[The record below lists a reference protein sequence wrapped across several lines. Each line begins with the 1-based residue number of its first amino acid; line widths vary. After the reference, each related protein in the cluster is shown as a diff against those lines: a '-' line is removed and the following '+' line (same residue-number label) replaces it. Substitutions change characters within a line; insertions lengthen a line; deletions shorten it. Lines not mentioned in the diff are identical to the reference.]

1 MRLASVA
8 GYDFDQFDHYQILN
22 VARGASLNEIK
33 KAFRQEIASYHPDR
47 FVRANEAERDYARA
61 RSQRIN
67 EAFRVLRD
75 SKLREN
81 YDNTMQPGRI
91 TGRYQRTGRHGEPI
105 PTGPLN
111 PRDHQAELYNT
122 AVEHIE
128 AGRLLQAVAVL
139 RRLQQINPF
148 YKDVATLL
156 ASTELSINAR
166 QMTLPM
172 ESIRRSSWLTVSIA
186 ALVLVLIGLGWFL
199 SERLEITGS
208 NLAPTVTNT
217 VIIETTATPIVTRT
231 PRATYTPTPALPT
244 ATPDP
249 SIFIDD
255 NFSTAN
261 WAEATGDTWRTSYD
275 GKRYRITAQQFGD
288 AAWSY
293 RPLPQ
298 ADVRIIA
305 DIQILSGKAGIIVR
319 YRDDTDFT
327 GVLLAPASQEFIIV
341 QRQGD
346 ALVELVRGTHLS
358 IQTNGNL
365 DNLMD
370 VRIVGNEITLSVNGS
385 LVTGLEVPNMA
396 SSARFGMIA
405 VPDSVNADAYFSRF
419 TARLP

>member
-1 MRLASVA
+1 MA

-22 VARGASLNEIK
+22 VGRGASLNEIK

-47 FVRANEAERDYARA
+47 YVRANEAERDYARA

-105 PTGPLN
+105 PTTPLN

-172 ESIRRSSWLTVSIA
+172 ESIRRSSWLTVSVV
-186 ALVLVLIGLGWFL
+186 ALVVALIGVGWLL
-199 SERLEITGS
+199 SDRLEITGS
-208 NLAPTVTNT
+208 NLAPTLTIT
-217 VIIETTATPIVTRT
+217 PVIENTATPVITRT
-231 PRATYTPTPALPT
+231 PRATYTPTPSLPT

-249 SIFIDD
+249 NVFIDD

-261 WAEATGDTWRTSYD
+261 WAEATGPTWRTSYD
-275 GKRYRITAQQFGD
+275 GKRYRISAQQFGD

-298 ADVRIIA
+298 SDVQIIA
-305 DIQILSGKAGIIVR
+305 DVQIAQGKAGIVVR

-327 GVLLAPASQEFIIV
+327 AVLLAPASQEFIIV

-346 ALVELVRGTHLS
+346 SFVELARGTHPS
-358 IQTNGNL
+358 IQTNSDV

-370 VRIVGNEITLSVNGS
+370 IKVIGNELTLSVNGS
-385 LVTGLEVPNMA
+385 LVTGLEVTTMA
-396 SSARFGMIA
+396 ESARFGMIA
-405 VPDSVNADAYFSRF
+405 VPDSKDSDAYFSRF
-419 TARLP
+419 TARVP

>member
-1 MRLASVA
+1 MA

-22 VARGASLNEIK
+22 VGRGASLNEIK

-47 FVRANEAERDYARA
+47 FVRANDAERDYARA

-75 SKLREN
+75 TKLREN
-81 YDNTMQPGRI
+81 YDNTLQPGRI

-111 PRDHQAELYNT
+111 PRDHQAELYTT

-156 ASTELSINAR
+156 TSTELSINAR

-186 ALVLVLIGLGWFL
+186 ALVLVLIGVGWVL
-199 SERLEITGS
+199 SESLEITGS
-208 NLAPTVTNT
+208 NLAPT
-217 VIIETTATPIVTRT
+217 ATPTIMIEASATTIITRT

-249 SIFIDD
+249 SVFVDD
-255 NFSTAN
+255 DFATAN
-261 WAEATGDTWRTSYD
+261 WAEATGDTWRTSYE

-298 ADVRIIA
+298 ADVRIVA
-305 DIQILSGKAGIIVR
+305 DVQIPQGKAGIVLR
-319 YRDDTDFT
+319 YRDDTDFVV
-327 GVLLAPASQEFIIV
+327 VLLSPATQEYIIA

-346 ALVELVRGTHLS
+346 AFVELTRGTHLA
-358 IQTNGNL
+358 IQTDGEL

-370 VRIVGNEITLSVNGS
+370 VRVVGNEVTLSVNGS
-385 LVTGLEVPNMA
+385 LVTGIEIANMA
-396 SSARFGMIA
+396 ESARFGMVA
-405 VPDSVNADAYFSRF
+405 VPDANDADAFFSRF
-419 TARLP
+419 TARMP

>member
-1 MRLASVA
+1 MA

-22 VARGASLNEIK
+22 VGRGASLNEIK

-47 FVRANEAERDYARA
+47 YIRANEAERDYARA

-91 TGRYQRTGRHGEPI
+91 TSRYQRTGRNGEPI
-105 PTGPLN
+105 PTTPLN
-111 PRDHQAELYNT
+111 PRDHQSELYKT

-156 ASTELSINAR
+156 TSTELSINAR

-172 ESIRRSSWLTVSIA
+172 ESIRRSSWLTVSIV
-186 ALVLVLIGLGWFL
+186 ALVIALIGVGWLL

-208 NLAPTVTNT
+208 NLAPTLTPTSIV
-217 VIIETTATPIVTRT
+217 ETTATAIITRT

-249 SIFIDD
+249 SVFIDD

-261 WAEATGDTWRTSYD
+261 WAEATGETWRTSYE
-275 GKRYRITAQQFGD
+275 GKRYRIRADQFGD

-293 RPLPQ
+293 RPLPEANVRIV
-298 ADVRIIA
+298 ADV
-305 DIQILSGKAGIIVR
+305 QIVQGKAGIVVR

-327 GVLLAPASQEFIIV
+327 AVLLAPASQEFIIV

-346 ALVELVRGTHLS
+346 SLVELARGTHLA
-358 IQTNGNL
+358 IQSSSEL
-365 DNLMD
+365 DNLID
-370 VRIVGNEITLSVNGS
+370 VRVVGSELTLSVNGS
-385 LVTGLEVPNMA
+385 LVTGLEIATMA
-396 SSARFGMIA
+396 ESARFGMIA
-405 VPDSVNADAYFSRF
+405 VPDMTGADAYFSRF
-419 TARLP
+419 TARIP

>member
-1 MRLASVA
+1 MA
-8 GYDFDQFDHYQILN
+8 GYDFDHFDHYQILN
-22 VARGASLNEIK
+22 IGRGASLNEIK

-81 YDNTMQPGRI
+81 YDNTTQPGRI
-91 TGRYQRTGRHGEPI
+91 TARYQRTGRHGEPI
-105 PTGPLN
+105 PTTPIN

-156 ASTELSINAR
+156 SSTELSINAR

-172 ESIRRSSWLTVSIA
+172 ESIRRSGWLTISIA
-186 ALVLVLIGLGWFL
+186 ALVLVLIGVGWIL
-199 SERLEITGS
+199 SDRLEITGS
-208 NLAPTVTNT
+208 NLASTA
-217 VIIETTATPIVTRT
+217 TATPMASATVTQIITRT
-231 PRATYTPTPALPT
+231 PRATYTATPSLPT

-249 SIFIDD
+249 SVFIDD
-255 NFSTAN
+255 NFATAN
-261 WAEATGDTWRTSYD
+261 WAEATGATWRTSYE
-275 GKRYRITAQQFGD
+275 GKRYRITAEQFGD

-298 ADVRIIA
+298 ADVRIVT
-305 DIQILSGKAGIIVR
+305 DVQILSGKAGIVVR
-319 YRDDTDFT
+319 YRDDADFVV
-327 GVLLAPASQEFIIV
+327 VLIAPATQEFIIA

-346 ALVELVRGTHLS
+346 SFVELARGTHLA
-358 IQTNGNL
+358 IQASSDV
-365 DNLMD
+365 DNLLD
-370 VRIVGNEITLSVNGS
+370 VRIVGTEITLSINGS
-385 LVTGLEVPNMA
+385 LVTALEVANMA
-396 SSARFGMIA
+396 GSARFGMIA
-405 VPDSVNADAYFSRF
+405 VPDSIKADAYFSRF
-419 TARLP
+419 TVRVP

>member
-1 MRLASVA
+1 MA

-22 VARGASLNEIK
+22 IGRGASLNEIK

-47 FVRANEAERDYARA
+47 FVRADEAERDYARA

-105 PTGPLN
+105 PTAPLN

-156 ASTELSINAR
+156 TSTELSINAR

-172 ESIRRSSWLTVSIA
+172 ESIRRSSWLTVSIV
-186 ALVLVLIGLGWFL
+186 ALVLVLIGIGWIL
-199 SERLEITGS
+199 SDRLEISGS
-208 NLAPTVTNT
+208 NLPPTTT
-217 VIIETTATPIVTRT
+217 PTIATESTATVIVTRT
-231 PRATYTPTPALPT
+231 PRATYTATPAPPT

-249 SIFIDD
+249 SVFIDD
-255 NFSTAN
+255 TFVTAN
-261 WAEATGDTWRTSYD
+261 WAEATGETWRTSYE
-275 GKRYRITAQQFGD
+275 GKRYHITAQKFGD

-298 ADVRIIA
+298 ADVRILTDVQI
-305 DIQILSGKAGIIVR
+305 IQGKAGIVAR
-319 YRDDTDFT
+319 YRDDTDFVV
-327 GVLLAPASQEFIIV
+327 VLIAPLTQEFIIS

-346 ALVELVRGTHLS
+346 AFVELSRGTHMA
-358 IQTNGNL
+358 IQASNDL

-370 VRIVGNEITLSVNGS
+370 VSITGKSLTLSVNGS
-385 LVTGLEVPNMA
+385 LVTGVEIPTMA
-396 SSARFGMIA
+396 DSPRFGMIA
-405 VPDSVNADAYFSRF
+405 IPDASDADAYFSRF
-419 TARLP
+419 TARMP

>member
-1 MRLASVA
+1 MA

-22 VARGASLNEIK
+22 IGRGASLNEIK

-47 FVRANEAERDYARA
+47 FVRADEAERDYARA

-91 TGRYQRTGRHGEPI
+91 TGRHQRMGRHGEPI

-156 ASTELSINAR
+156 SSTELSINAR

-172 ESIRRSSWLTVSIA
+172 ESIRRSGWLTVSIA
-186 ALVLVLIGLGWFL
+186 ALVLILIGVGWIL
-199 SERLEITGS
+199 SDRLEISGS
-208 NLAPTVTNT
+208 NTPP
-217 VIIETTATPIVTRT
+217 TATATVVVEDTPTAIITRT
-231 PRATYTPTPALPT
+231 PRVTYTPTPSAPT
-244 ATPDP
+244 ATPDANV
-249 SIFIDD
+249 FLDD
-255 NFSTAN
+255 NFATAN
-261 WAEATGDTWRTSYD
+261 WAEATGATWRTSYE
-275 GKRYRITAQQFGD
+275 GKRYHVTAQKFGD

-298 ADVRIIA
+298 ADVQLVV
-305 DIQILSGKAGIIVR
+305 DVQITTGKAGVVVR
-319 YRDDTDFT
+319 YRDDTDFVA
-327 GVLLAPASQEFIIV
+327 VLLSPSTQEFVIS

-346 ALVELVRGTHLS
+346 AFVELARGTHAA
-358 IQTNGNL
+358 IQTNSEL

-370 VRIVGNEITLSVNGS
+370 VRVIGNEITLSVNGS
-385 LVTGLEVPNMA
+385 LVTGLEITNMPE
-396 SSARFGMIA
+396 SARFGMIA
-405 VPDSVNADAYFSRF
+405 VPDANDADAYFSRF
-419 TARLP
+419 TARVP

>member
-1 MRLASVA
+1 MA

-22 VARGASLNEIK
+22 VGRGASLNEIK

-105 PTGPLN
+105 PTTPLN

-172 ESIRRSSWLTVSIA
+172 ESIRRSSWLTVSVV
-186 ALVLVLIGLGWFL
+186 ALVLVLIGVGWYL

-208 NLAPTVTNT
+208 NLAPTLTATPVLESTAT
-217 VIIETTATPIVTRT
+217 VIITRT

-249 SIFIDD
+249 SVFIDD
-255 NFSTAN
+255 NFATAN
-261 WAEATGDTWRTSYD
+261 WAEATGETWRTSYE
-275 GKRYRITAQQFGD
+275 GKRYRISAEQFGD

-298 ADVRIIA
+298 ADVRIVA
-305 DIQILSGKAGIIVR
+305 DIQIMQGKAGIVVR
-319 YRDDTDFT
+319 YRDDTDFMA
-327 GVLLAPASQEFIIV
+327 VLLAPATQEFVIV

-346 ALVELVRGTHLS
+346 AFIELSRGTHLS
-358 IQTNGNL
+358 IQTNREL

-370 VRIVGNEITLSVNGS
+370 VSVIGNEITLSVNGS

-396 SSARFGMIA
+396 GSARFGMIA

-419 TARLP
+419 TARIP

>member
-1 MRLASVA
+1 MA
-8 GYDFDQFDHYQILN
+8 GFDFDHFDHYQILN
-22 VARGASLNEIK
+22 VGRGASLNEIK

-47 FVRANEAERDYARA
+47 FIRASESERDYARA

-91 TGRYQRTGRHGEPI
+91 TGRHQRTGRHGEPI

-166 QMTLPM
+166 QMTLPI
-172 ESIRRSSWLTVSIA
+172 ESIRRSGWLTISIV
-186 ALVLVLIGLGWFL
+186 ALVLILIGVGWIL
-199 SERLEITGS
+199 SDRLEISGS
-208 NLAPTVTNT
+208 NTPPTITPT
-217 VIIETTATPIVTRT
+217 IDQRTPTTIITRT
-231 PRATYTPTPALPT
+231 PRATYTATPAPPT
-244 ATPDP
+244 ATPDANL
-249 SIFIDD
+249 FLDD
-255 NFSTAN
+255 NFATAN
-261 WAEATGDTWRTSYD
+261 WAEATGPTWRTTYE
-275 GKRYRITAQQFGD
+275 GKRYHITAAQFGD

-298 ADVRIIA
+298 ADVQLIVDVQVA
-305 DIQILSGKAGIIVR
+305 QGKAGVVVR
-319 YRDDTDFT
+319 YRDDTDFIV
-327 GVLLAPASQEFIIV
+327 VLLSPSSQEYVIS

-346 ALVELVRGTHLS
+346 SFVELARGTHIA
-358 IQTNGNL
+358 IQTSNEL

-370 VRIVGNEITLSVNGS
+370 VKVVGNQITLSVNGS
-385 LVTGLEVPNMA
+385 LVTSIDVPAMP

-405 VPDSVNADAYFSRF
+405 IPGTTDADAYFSRF
-419 TARLP
+419 TARVP

>member
-1 MRLASVA
+1 MA
-8 GYDFDQFDHYQILN
+8 GYDFDQFDHYQILS
-22 VARGASLNEIK
+22 VGRGASLNEIK

-105 PTGPLN
+105 PTTPLN

-156 ASTELSINAR
+156 SSTELSINAR
-166 QMTLPM
+166 QMTLPI
-172 ESIRRSSWLTVSIA
+172 ESIRRSSWLTISVA
-186 ALVLVLIGLGWFL
+186 ALVLILIGVGWL
-199 SERLEITGS
+199 LNERLEITGS
-208 NLAPTVTNT
+208 NLAPTQTAT
-217 VIIETTATPIVTRT
+217 PVIENTATPIITRT

-244 ATPDP
+244 STPDP
-249 SIFIDD
+249 SVFIDD
-255 NFSTAN
+255 DFSNAN
-261 WAEATGDTWRTSYD
+261 WAEATGDTWRTSYE
-275 GKRYRITAQQFGD
+275 GKRYRISAEQFGD

-298 ADVRIIA
+298 ADVRIVA
-305 DIQILSGKAGIIVR
+305 DVRILQGKAGIVVR

-327 GVLLAPASQEFIIV
+327 AVLLAPATQEFVIV

-346 ALVELVRGTHLS
+346 TFVELTRGTHLA
-358 IQTNGNL
+358 IQTNSEL

-370 VRIVGNEITLSVNGS
+370 VSIVGTEITLSVNGS
-385 LVTGLEVPNMA
+385 LVTGLEIPNLA
-396 SSARFGMIA
+396 GSARFGMIA
-405 VPDSVNADAYFSRF
+405 VPDSVNADAFFSRF
-419 TARLP
+419 TARVP

>member
-22 VARGASLNEIK
+22 VGRGASLNEIK

-47 FVRANEAERDYARA
+47 YIRANEAERDYARA

-91 TGRYQRTGRHGEPI
+91 TGRYQRTGRNGEPI
-105 PTGPLN
+105 PTTPLN

-172 ESIRRSSWLTVSIA
+172 ESIRRSSWLTVSIV
-186 ALVLVLIGLGWFL
+186 ALVLVLIGIGWVL
-199 SERLEITGS
+199 SNRLEITGS
-208 NLAPTVTNT
+208 NLAPTNT
-217 VIIETTATPIVTRT
+217 ATSVIENTATPVITRT
-231 PRATYTPTPALPT
+231 PRVTYTPTPGLPT
-244 ATPDP
+244 STPDP
-249 SIFIDD
+249 SVFIDD

-261 WAEATGDTWRTSYD
+261 WAEATGATWRTSYE
-275 GKRYRITAQQFGD
+275 GKRYRISAQQGGD

-298 ADVRIIA
+298 ADVRIVA
-305 DIQILSGKAGIIVR
+305 DVQIKQGRAGVVVR
-319 YRDDTDFT
+319 YRDDTNFT
-327 GVLLAPASQEFIIV
+327 AVLLAPSTQEFIIV

-346 ALVELVRGTHLS
+346 SFVELSRGTHLS
-358 IQTNGNL
+358 IQASGDV

-370 VRIVGNEITLSVNGS
+370 VRVVGNELTLSVNGS
-385 LVTGLEVPNMA
+385 LVTGLEITNMA
-396 SSARFGMIA
+396 ESARFGMIA
-405 VPDSVNADAYFSRF
+405 VPDTADADAYFGRF
-419 TARLP
+419 TARVP